1 MGLFLK
7 YFKNLALIMLVGKSL
22 ANVTISVGDV
32 SVSGYTEDIVV
43 PVTLSNPENIVGG
56 FQFDV
61 IVLPTLI
68 ELSGASAVDADNFS
82 ADYNIFDDGSG
93 RIVFYSGNGSGIA
106 QGGDDIVMN
115 LHYDGSEILSAN
127 LDLEL
132 FDLTVSDENGNIIE
146 GDLQNGSITIGDV
159 VILSAT
165 TDTGDVSEEVYID
178 IELQNSGSVG
188 GLQFDIYDTPN
199 YLDVINFTTTDRSSG
214 FSVDFNELENGATRV
229 IVYDANNS
237 NIDPGSGAILNMELM
252 VHVDAYN
259 SNVGV
264 NFENVTVTDGIGGTY
279 WVSSA
284 DSGTVTV
291 SPGYIEE
298 PHNLEAQ
305 NGMDAQVLLN
315 WEAPYGPIPEDFFED
330 FEEGVIPDDFTTTT
344 NSAQGWF
351 ITQDGSSAFW
361 GIPSHTWYMCSND
374 DMADDDGSM
383 DYLIAPP
390 LNVSGAENITL
401 NFASYYDG
409 AYGQTAHIEVSTDG
423 NSFTEVTSL
432 DPMSEWVTES
442 VDLSEYAGV
451 SNLYIAFHAD
461 DNDAWASGWAVDD
474 ILVTFGT
481 RDLNRVVHYEL
492 TQLGQWSVTAPKSE
506 VIREFPGGIPH
517 DLKVDLQSPILEE
530 NRPVNI
536 DAFKVYRS
544 LSNSNGFEEIAEVG
558 GNTTTYLDE
567 EVVNSTTYYYQV
579 TAIYPDGSE
588 SGPTNTVSATPVE
601 WVEISMD
608 DGSSLSGQTDTLDI
622 YMNNESDI
630 SLFYFEISDYPDVI
644 NILSV
649 IPTDRTQGWSWP
661 DPVNNGDGSMQFT
674 GYAIGSSMGPGDG
687 AVCRIVVYP
696 NAEEELNVNLSFS
709 SATQVQDANFVD
721 LNWTAEN
728 AMYEVG
734 IETQTINLLGGFGL
748 SGEQTDASVFI
759 QNTQPV
765 YGIQLDILADPPFVS
780 GADLAFNEF
789 LNLDTW
795 EVSGSEVGG
804 NIYRIFAFDNTMSN
818 PIEPGSGHLVDIVYD
833 IYGGIPD
840 ETIVDITVDEA
851 VLTDVNN
858 LPMYTEGTPHAFY
871 IGQPPVACTIEN
883 LNGELTPGGIATFE
897 VHLENTESFNILEFY
912 IMDMPNNMT
921 VTNVTLMN
929 RFEDGVIDG
938 NTEEQE
944 DGNFYFL
951 GFDFSSGV
959 EPGEGAIMEV
969 EVQFS
974 NVLDNSSVVFMFSS
988 IAAGDVNANPI
999 VAIGDSFGQ
1008 FYNGTLSNSDE
1019 TSLPEEFALNQNYPN
1034 PFNPS
1039 TIIPYD
1045 LSKDSNVKIEIFDLM
1060 GRNIKVLF
1068 EGNQS
1073 AGHHKQVWMGTD
1085 NFGNPVGAGVY
1096 LCKMFTPQKVFMQ
1109 KMILMK

>member
-1 MGLFLK
+1 MRLFQK
-7 YFKNLALIMLVGKSL
+7 YFRILGFMIFLGKSL
-22 ANVTISVGDV
+22 ANVTVSVGDI
-32 SVSGYTEDIVV
+32 STSGYTEDIIV
-43 PVTLSNPENIVGG
+43 PVNLSNPESTVGG

-61 IVLPTLI
+61 VVLPTLI
-68 ELSGASAVDADNFS
+68 ELSGASAIEADNYS
-82 ADYNIFDDGSG
+82 ADFNVFDDGSG
-93 RIVFYSGNGSGIA
+93 RIIFYSNNSSGIA
-106 QGGDDIVMN
+106 SGGDAVVMN
-115 LHYDGSEILSAN
+115 LHYDGSDILSAN
-127 LDLEL
+127 LDIEL
-132 FDLTVSDENGNIIE
+132 FELTVSDEDGNIID
-146 GDLQNGSITIGDV
+146 GDVQNGSITIGDV

-165 TDTGDVSEEVYID
+165 TDTGDVSEEVYLD

-199 YLDVINFTTTDRSSG
+199 YLDVINFSTTDRASG
-214 FSVDFNELENGATRV
+214 FTVDFNELENGATRV
-229 IVYDANNS
+229 VIYNANNA
-237 NIDPGSGAILNMELM
+237 NIEPGSGAILNMGLM
-252 VHVDAYN
+252 VHLDAYN

-264 NFENVTVTDGIGGTY
+264 NFENVTVTDGIGGSY

-298 PHNLEAQ
+298 PHNLQAQ

-315 WEAPYGPIPEDFFED
+315 WEAPYGPIPEDFAQD
-330 FEEGVIPDDFTTTT
+330 FEEGLIPDDFTITT

-351 ITQDGSSAFW
+351 ITQDGSSDFW

-383 DYLIAPP
+383 DYMITPP

-401 NFASYYDG
+401 NFASFYDG

-442 VDLSEYAGV
+442 VDLSDYAGV

-474 ILVTFGT
+474 ILLTFGT
-481 RDLNRVVHYEL
+481 RDASRLAHYEL
-492 TQLGQWSVTAPKSE
+492 TELGQWSVTSPKSE

-517 DLKVDLQSPILEE
+517 NLKIDLNNPIIT
-530 NRPVNI
+530 NDRPVNL

-544 LSNSNGFEEIAEVG
+544 TNNSNGFEEIAEVG
-558 GNTTTYLDE
+558 GTTTTYLDE

-588 SGPTNTVSATPVE
+588 SGPTNVVSATPVE

-608 DGSSLSGQTDTLDI
+608 DGLSLSGQTDTLNI
-622 YMNNESDI
+622 YMNNESNI
-630 SLFYFEISDYPDVI
+630 SLFYFEITDYPDVI

-649 IPTDRTQGWSWP
+649 MPTERTQGWSWP
-661 DPVNNGDGSMQFT
+661 DPVNNGDGTMQFT
-674 GYAIGSSMGPGDG
+674 GYAIGTSMGAGEG
-687 AVCRIVVYP
+687 AVCQIVVYP

-728 AMYEVG
+728 AIYEVG
-734 IETQTINLLGGFGL
+734 IETQTINLLGGFGI
-748 SGEQTDASVFI
+748 SGEETEASVFI

-780 GADLAFNEF
+780 GVDLAFSEF

-804 NIYRIFAFDNTMSN
+804 DVYRIVAFDNTMSN
-818 PIEPGSGHLVDIVYD
+818 PIEPGSGHLVDIVYE

-840 ETIVDITVDEA
+840 ETIVDITVNEA

-858 LPMYTEGTPHAFY
+858 LPMFTEGVPHAFY
-871 IGQPPVACTIEN
+871 IGQPPIACTIEN
-883 LNGELTPGGIATFE
+883 LTGELVPGGTASFE

-912 IMDMPNNMT
+912 IMDMPNNMI
-921 VTNVTLMN
+921 VTDVTLLN
-929 RFEDGVIDG
+929 RFEDGVVDG
-938 NTEEQE
+938 NTQEQE

-951 GFDFSSGV
+951 GFDFSSGI

-969 EVQFS
+969 EVQFL
-974 NVLDNSSVVFMFSS
+974 NALDNSSIVFMFSS
-988 IAAGDVNANPI
+988 VAAGDINANPI

-1008 FYNGTLSNSDE
+1008 FFNGMLSSADE
-1019 TSLPEEFALNQNYPN
+1019 VVLPSEFALNQNYPN

-1039 TIIPYD
+1039 TFIPYD
-1045 LSKDSNVKIEIFDLM
+1045 LSQESEVKIEIFDVM
-1060 GRNIKVLF
+1060 GRSVKVLF
-1068 EGNQS
+1068 NGIQS
-1073 AGHHKQVWMGTD
+1073 AGKYHQVWNGTD
-1085 NFGNPVGAGVY
+1085 YRGNTVGAGVY
-1096 LCKMFTPQKVFMQ
+1096 LYRMITPNEVLMK